1 MVLTTNPYLNN
12 NKKKKKLNNNSVF
25 MQDMIVDNMWF
36 QQDGATC
43 HVAQETIQLL
53 HESFPVIRV
62 ISYFDDQNWSNRAI

>member
-1 MVLTTNPYLNN
+1 
-12 NKKKKKLNNNSVF
+12 

-53 HESFPVIRV
+53 HESFPDHVILVIR
-62 ISYFDDQNWSNRAI
+62 IDHLDRAI

>member
-1 MVLTTNPYLNN
+1 
-12 NKKKKKLNNNSVF
+12 

-43 HVAQETIQLL
+43 HIAQETIQLL

-62 ISYFDDQNWSNRAI
+62 ISYFDDQNWMVKSRDLTPLDFFWEGLYRRGIP

>member
-1 MVLTTNPYLNN
+1 
-12 NKKKKKLNNNSVF
+12 